1 MKRMK
6 KHIILFVAA
15 ITLVVGSAFMP
26 AQSNT
31 EEYILKA
38 AFLYRFTDYIDWG
51 SSSGQTEDFTIA
63 VLGRS
68 GITDPLIEIAKEKK
82 AQGKRIVIK
91 EYDNI
96 NDVGDCQILFISGN
110 NKQDVETAVSKMG
123 DKPILIV
130 AEQTDAC
137 AKGAHINFVIS
148 DNKLKFEMNP
158 SAAAI
163 SGLKI
168 SSQLLQ
174 HAIVV
179 VNTP

>member
-1 MKRMK
+1 MKI
-6 KHIILFVAA
+6 HIILFVAA
-15 ITLVVGSAFMP
+15 ISFVAGTAFMP

-31 EEYILKA
+31 EEYVLKA

-51 SSSGQTEDFTIA
+51 SSGAQTEDFTIA

-96 NDVGDCQILFISGN
+96 SDIVGCQIVFISGN

-137 AKGAHINFVIS
+137 AKGAHVNFLIS
-148 DNKLKFEMNP
+148 DNKLKFEINP
-158 SAAAI
+158 TAATI

-179 VNTP
+179 NTP

>member
-1 MKRMK
+1 MKI
-6 KHIILFVAA
+6 HIILFVAA
-15 ITLVVGSAFMP
+15 ISFVVGTSFMP

-31 EEYILKA
+31 EEYVLKA

-51 SSSGQTEDFTIA
+51 SSGAQTEDFTIA

-91 EYDNI
+91 QYDNI
-96 NDVGDCQILFISGN
+96 SDIVGCQIVFISGN

-137 AKGAHINFVIS
+137 AKGAHVNFLIS
-148 DNKLKFEMNP
+148 DNKLKFEINP
-158 SAAAI
+158 TAATI

-179 VNTP
+179 NTP

>member
-1 MKRMK
+1 MRRVN

-15 ITLVVGSAFMP
+15 ISFVVGSAFMP

-38 AFLYRFTDYIDWG
+38 AFLYRFTDYIEWG
-51 SSSGQTEDFTIA
+51 GNAQSEDFTIA
-63 VLGRS
+63 VLGKS
-68 GITDPLIEIAKEKK
+68 GITEPLIEIAKEKK

-91 EYDNI
+91 QYDNI
-96 NDVGDCQILFISGN
+96 NDISGCQILFIPRN
-110 NKQDVETAVSKMG
+110 NKQDVETAVSKIS

-137 AKGAHINFVIS
+137 AKGAHINFLIS
-148 DNKLKFEMNP
+148 DNKLKFEVNP
-158 SAAAI
+158 NAAAI

-179 VNTP
+179 NTP

>member
-1 MKRMK
+1 MTIK

-15 ITLVVGSAFMP
+15 ISFVVGSAFMP
-26 AQSNT
+26 SQSNT

-51 SSSGQTEDFTIA
+51 SSGIQTGDFTIA
-63 VLGRS
+63 ILGKS
-68 GITDPLIEIAKEKK
+68 GITDPLIEIAKQKK

-91 EYDNI
+91 QYDNI
-96 NDVGDCQILFISGN
+96 SDIAGCQILFISGS
-110 NKQDVETAVSKMG
+110 NKQDVEMAVSKMG

-137 AKGAHINFVIS
+137 AKGAHVNFLIS
-148 DNKLKFEMNP
+148 DNKLKFEINP
-158 SAAAI
+158 SAATI

-179 VNTP
+179 NTP